1 MRDSRVY
8 QPERSDLLNSFATPV
23 REPAVARGLRGLVE
37 PVAVAADS
45 GKEGSGDFR
54 CNQGFR
60 DFFAVRWRG
69 AFVVSTLLLA
79 LIVGASPPIALP
91 DAATS
96 VARVEAGG
104 VQIYRCSSSPPAT
117 PAWTLDHPA
126 ATLYAEDG
134 TIFGMHGAGPS
145 WTASDG
151 SSILPTGPTRS
162 LASCPR
168 ERPRS
173 PGSHS
178 PSCATREP
186 VRSPPFAMSKDTTRS
201 EASHRIR
208 RRARP
213 SRSAHSEQCTTA
225 RCTSSFNSPG
235 RRVPVTRVRIRNKIG
250 RLTTRRDSSMDAP
263 RMPRAKGWPWSI
275 RDFPFTQRGVS
286 SMKIRSREP
295 LRTRQW
301 KALGF
306 RERPRGRCA
315 KANGCIS
322 AAPLR

>member
-151 SSILPTGPTRS
+151 SSIAADGAHPIARIVPSGTPAVPWLALTVVRHTGTGT
-162 LASCPR
+162 LAAVR
-168 ERPRS
+168 YVERYDTLGGLAPD
-173 PGSHS
+173 P
-178 PSCATREP
+178 ATCTP
-186 VRSPPFAMSKDTTRS
+186 QSVGTF
-201 EASHRIR
+201 
-208 RRARP
+208 RAVHY
-213 SRSAHSEQCTTA
+213 SAVYEFFQ
-225 RCTSSFNSPG
+225 
-235 RRVPVTRVRIRNKIG
+235 
-250 RLTTRRDSSMDAP
+250 
-263 RMPRAKGWPWSI
+263 
-275 RDFPFTQRGVS
+275 
-286 SMKIRSREP
+286 
-295 LRTRQW
+295 
-301 KALGF
+301 
-306 RERPRGRCA
+306 
-315 KANGCIS
+315 
-322 AAPLR
+322 